1 MKRSVKFLSVI
12 MTLTMI
18 MSLCSCSGGE
28 DSGRSSRDESAKPEN
43 QVEDTEETEK
53 VTDTEETQD
62 TEDTAKET
70 EPDKQTYPLGSGV
83 LTVQET
89 VEICEQCIGMQYED
103 AVEYLMA
110 SMGVS
115 TYKTYTL
122 AEAFE
127 NLGYEYESDEV
138 ILELTQFDRVPTIAG
153 YPIYRFEV
161 LTNIQ
166 KTVYQIWIESSDS
179 SMLTEEE
186 KAAGQQVVLNY
197 PSSEAAEAFRT
208 DLTLM
213 FGEPEGY
220 ENPEHSHLKWNDDDL
235 NMSIDWKVNFNSVEG
250 QNVFEFIIVNRTLR
264 ISPTPKP
271 TPDPTDEIK
280 ESIEFFDSIIGMDLN
295 SAIDKLKVYFGEDLD
310 VEDIEIYETGA
321 DLPIDAVIGRIRFIV
336 LLIYVDSQ
344 GNVKELQFDCRRK
357 DREDMYERFTGPLTN
372 IYGEPD
378 VTEYQGSDKNTYV
391 STYTLSNGH
400 LVIVGDGGFVCRNP
414 AAT

>member
-1 MKRSVKFLSVI
+1 MKRSVKFLSVVLA
-12 MTLTMI
+12 LTMI
-18 MSLCSCSGGE
+18 MSFCSCSGGGN
-28 DSGRSSRDESAKPEN
+28 SGRSSRDESGKPEN
-43 QVEDTEETEK
+43 QVEDTEESEE

-103 AVEYLMA
+103 AVEFLMA

-122 AEAFE
+122 AEALE

-179 SMLTEEE
+179 SMLTEDE

-220 ENPEHSHLKWNDDDL
+220 ENPEHSNLNWNDGDL
-235 NMSIDWKVNFNSVEG
+235 NMSIDWKVDFNSVEG
-250 QNVFEFIIVNRTLR
+250 QNVFEFIIVNRTLY

-280 ESIEFFDSIIGMDLN
+280 ETMEFLDSLIGTELMA
-295 SAIDKLKVYFGEDLD
+295 SANQLSVYFGCDLETDD
-310 VEDIEIYETGA
+310 VKVYDNYAEILIKPIIAGYKFLMIDA
-321 DLPIDAVIGRIRFIV
+321 DL
-336 LLIYVDSQ
+336 DSQ
-344 GNVKELQFDCRRK
+344 GNIKHLTFEVKDDGEEF
-357 DREDMYERFTGPLTN
+357 YETFTGPLTKF
-372 IYGEPD
+372 YGTPE
-378 VTEYQGSDKNTYV
+378 VKEYTQSGNTYFY

-400 LVIVGDGGFVCRNP
+400 EIVFSYNGFAIRNP